1 MLRTHTS
8 CESCASI
15 LDRLVSELK
24 RERNS
29 IALCGIT

>member
-1 MLRTHTS
+1 MLRTYTS

-15 LDRLVSELK
+15 LDRLMSELK
-24 RERNS
+24 RERDN